1 MSEPLSVAGEPG
13 RRVVGSASGPE
24 LTEHGVSG
32 WIILR
37 PSRTWDEWRQFA
49 HLILAAVPPE

>member
-13 RRVVGSASGPE
+13 RRVAGSASGPE
-24 LTEHGVSG
+24 LTEHGESG

-37 PSRTWDEWRQFA
+37 PSRTWEEWRQFA
-49 HLILAAVPPE
+49 RVILDSAAPE